1 MKRSMNSIWKMLTH
15 RAEINDVRQANA
27 KCRRAF
33 WNDAIRYDC
42 PLKDENGD
50 DQEDR
55 ALSDG
60 GRGAEKIR
68 SLGLELDLREEFDR
82 VFNSLNDVE
91 KKVLEAGLF
100 DCRPTYIARNAGV
113 SRETV
118 YRVFKSVRG
127 KFARVYLLL
136 QAGR

>member
-1 MKRSMNSIWKMLTH
+1 MKNPISSIRKMLTH
-15 RAEINDVRQANA
+15 RAEVDDFRQANA
-27 KCRRAF
+27 KRRRAF
-33 WNDAIRYDC
+33 WNDAIRYDS

-60 GRGAEKIR
+60 GIGAEKIR
-68 SLGLELDLREEFDR
+68 SLGVETNWREEFYR
-82 VFNSLNDVE
+82 VFNSLNGVE
-91 KKVLEAGLF
+91 KRVLEAGLL
-100 DCRPTYIARNAGV
+100 DCRPTFIARNAGV